1 MEERQMQKMTYEGS
15 FQFIEFFEANIEVF
29 TETLLKEAVN
39 VKDKIE
45 EILRVGNI
53 DLVTNAQTLAV
64 YIIEEKDHD
73 LHAFAEQEG
82 MAWATNSLAISFK
95 LEWVQAIRRTLWVF
109 FQEYTELNSNDKNFH
124 FFELEK
130 QINNR
135 VDYFLNS
142 FFISYTK
149 YKDSLIKAQ
158 RELVENLSVP
168 IIPINQSVSILPLIG
183 TIDAQRTKI
192 LEDKVLT
199 VISEMRIQTLIIDLS
214 GVADINPDDVYRL
227 IQIIDG
233 ASLMGCNTV
242 ITGLRVEVVR
252 KVTELGIELDEQL
265 QTLGSLQQAL
275 KEYFIN

>member
-1 MEERQMQKMTYEGS
+1 MQSITYEDS
-15 FQFIEFFEANIEVF
+15 FQFIEFFEANIQVF
-29 TETLLKEAVN
+29 TDTLLKEAVN
-39 VKDKIE
+39 VKDKIY

-53 DLVTNAQTLAV
+53 DLVTNAQTLVV
-64 YIIEEKDHD
+64 YIIEENDQD

-82 MAWATNSLAISFK
+82 IAWATHSLAISFK
-95 LEWVQAIRRTLWVF
+95 LEWVQAIRRTLWMF
-109 FQEYTELNSNDKNFH
+109 FQKYTEESNDKDFN
-124 FFELEK
+124 FFEMEK

-168 IIPINQSVSILPLIG
+168 IIPINHSVSILPLIG
-183 TIDAQRTKI
+183 AIDAQRTEI
-192 LEDKVLT
+192 LEDKVLS
-199 VISEMRIQTLIIDLS
+199 VISEMRIQTLIMDLS
-214 GVADINPDDVYRL
+214 GVAEIRREEVYRL

-242 ITGLRVEVVR
+242 ITGLRKEVVR
-252 KVTELGIELDEQL
+252 KVTELGIKLGEEIK
-265 QTLGSLQQAL
+265 TLGTLQQAL
-275 KEYFIN
+275 GKYFIA

>member
-1 MEERQMQKMTYEGS
+1 LQTFTYQDS
-15 FQFIEFFEANIEVF
+15 YQFIEFFEANSQVF
-29 TETLLKEAVN
+29 TETLLKEAVT

-53 DLVTNAQTLAV
+53 DLVANAHTLVV
-64 YIIEEKDHD
+64 YIIEEKDQE
-73 LHAFAEQEG
+73 LHTFAEQEG
-82 MAWATNSLAISFK
+82 IAWATHSLAISFK

-109 FQEYTELNSNDKNFH
+109 FQKYAESKSNNKSYN
-124 FFELEK
+124 FFEMEK

-149 YKDSLIKAQ
+149 YKDSLINAQ
-158 RELVENLSVP
+158 KELVKNLSVP
-168 IIPINQSVSILPLIG
+168 IIPINHSVSILPLIG
-183 TIDAQRTKI
+183 AIDAQRTEI

-199 VISEMRIQTLIIDLS
+199 AISEMRIQTLIMDLS
-214 GVADINPDDVYRL
+214 GVADISADDVYRL

-242 ITGLRVEVVR
+242 ITGLRKAVVR
-252 KVTELGIELDEQL
+252 KVTDLGNMLNEKTK
-265 QTLGSLQQAL
+265 TLGTLQQAL
-275 KEYFIN
+275 NEYFVT